1 MYLVNAPGLSSENQ
15 QYKSLRLL
23 RNLSN
28 ITLALNVF
36 ALGTSS
42 HVFVLRYALKNG
54 LERKNY
60 AQFFALVP
68 DVDISIQNTFHEKVT
83 IKEDIRYLCS
93 IHYFT
98 DCGTRDENE

>member
-1 MYLVNAPGLSSENQ
+1 M
-15 QYKSLRLL
+15 
-23 RNLSN
+23 
-28 ITLALNVF
+28 F

-68 DVDISIQNTFHEKVT
+68 DVDISTAAEFDDFLERLKCKNGDNV
-83 IKEDIRYLCS
+83 S
-93 IHYFT
+93 S
-98 DCGTRDENE
+98 